1 MKLFPLMTSQLV
13 KKGRRTKNIS
23 DHVISKDENPTNSNT
38 FNKQFSPLLK
48 AAQTVTALLTIEV

>member
-23 DHVISKDENPTNSNT
+23 DHVISKDAPTNSNT

>member
-13 KKGRRTKNIS
+13 KKGRRTENIS
-23 DHVISKDENPTNSNT
+23 DRVISKMPPTNSNT

-48 AAQTVTALLTIEV
+48 AAQTVTALFTIEV